1 MLNFDPTTGLSAPS
15 TAEVRAEV
23 AAAFQNAFAQQGRP
37 ALNTAP
43 ETPAGQL
50 VDSVTA
56 MQADNDAAL
65 LYLANMFN
73 PATASGIWQAAL
85 GQIYFIEPFTSRA
98 SVAACVCTGLQGT
111 QIPAGALIRSTEDQT
126 LWASLQDATIPT
138 GGSIAVQFACQTS
151 GPILAGA
158 GTLSEIVTVTPG
170 WDTVNNPAAA
180 VTGSNAETQR
190 AFELRRYNAVAANA
204 RGSVSALYG
213 ALSRVPGV
221 IDLAVLENVTG
232 EAQTI
237 SGVSVPGHSVFISI
251 VGGTDAD
258 IAAAIY
264 QKKDAGCGTAGNT
277 QVTYTDTAI
286 VGNPLYTYQINRPT
300 PLAFGI
306 QVTIKNTP
314 TTPANIEAL
323 IKQAVLDD
331 FNGVTE
337 GVARVG
343 TAQTVYSSRF
353 YDAVI
358 QGAGVSDLISIVI
371 QAPTGSQTWQTAIDV
386 TADQEP
392 TLDAADITVIVQ
404 G

>member
-1 MLNFDPTTGLSAPS
+1 MLNFDPSTGLSAPS
-15 TAEVRAEV
+15 SAEVRAEV
-23 AAAFQNAFAQQGRP
+23 AAAFQNAFAEQGKP
-37 ALNTAP
+37 TLNTAP

-50 VDSVTA
+50 VDSVSA
-56 MQADNDAAL
+56 MQADN
-65 LYLANMFN
+65 LANLLFLANQFN

-85 GQIYFIEPFTSRA
+85 GQIYFIQPFTSQA
-98 SVAACVCTGLQGT
+98 SVASCVCTGLQGT
-111 QIPAGALIRSTEDQT
+111 QIPAGALIRSTEDRT
-126 LWASLQDATIPT
+126 IWASLEAATIPT
-138 GGSIAVQFACQTS
+138 SGSINVQFSCQTS
-151 GPILAGA
+151 GPVLAGA
-158 GTLSEIVTVTPG
+158 DTLTEIVTVTPG
-170 WDTVNNPAAA
+170 WDSVTNPAAA

-213 ALSRVPGV
+213 ALSRVSGV
-221 IDLAVLENVTG
+221 IDLAVLENVTNA
-232 EAQTI
+232 AQTI
-237 SGVSVPGHSVFISI
+237 SGVSVPAHSVFISI
-251 VGGTDAD
+251 VGGSADD

-264 QKKDAGCGTAGNT
+264 AKKDAGCGTGGNT
-277 QVTYTDTAI
+277 SITYTDTSI
-286 VGNPLYTYQINRPT
+286 VGNPVYTYQINRPA
-300 PLAFGI
+300 PLAFGV
-306 QVTIKNTP
+306 QVTIKDTP

-358 QGAGVSDLISIVI
+358 QGAGVADLISILI
-371 QAPTGSQTWQTAIDV
+371 KAPVASGAWQTAIDV

-392 TLDAADITVIVQ
+392 TLDADDITVIVQ
-404 G
+404 A